1 MSPLAEAV
9 TEYLQLRRALG
20 YKLEREGRELP
31 AVRRVPRAARRDGDH
46 DRAGAGVGDPAAD
59 ATRRYWNQRLTIVR
73 GFARYLQASDPRTE
87 VPPDDLLPARKRRA
101 VPYLY
106 SEAEIEQLMQA
117 ARKIRP
123 PLKAATIETMIG
135 LLAVTG
141 MRIGEVI
148 ALDRDDVELSEGRLT
163 VRRDKNGKSREI
175 ALHPSTVSA
184 LAAYA
189 RVRDELCPHPKDPSF
204 LISRCRSATAPRD
217 RRGTSL
223 TGCAATAGLTT
234 TRSGAQPAFMT
245 CATRSCCGRCVNWY
259 REDADVEAQLPL
271 LATFLG
277 HVEPSSTYWYFEAAP
292 QLLSL
297 AAERLERTWEE
308 QS

>member
-1 MSPLAEAV
+1 MSALAQAAN
-9 TEYLQLRRALG
+9 EYLQLRRALG

-31 AVRRVPRAARRDGDH
+31 RFVGFLEQHGATVITTELALAWAVQP
-46 DRAGAGVGDPAAD
+46 AD
-59 ATRRYWNQRLTIVR
+59 ATAQYWRLRLTIVR
-73 GFARYLQASDPRTE
+73 GFARYMQASDPRTE
-87 VPPDDLLPARKRRA
+87 VPPDDLLPAKKRRA

-106 SEAEIEQLMQA
+106 SETEIEQLMQA

-123 PLKAATIETMIG
+123 PLKAATIETVIG

-141 MRIGEVI
+141 MRISETV
-148 ALDRDDVELSEGRLT
+148 ALDREDVELSERRLT

-175 ALHPSTVSA
+175 ALHPSTVTA

-189 RVRDELCPHPKDPSF
+189 RVRDELCPRPKDPSF
-204 LISRCRSATAPRD
+204 LISAAGARLHRQTVGHEFD
-217 RRGTSL
+217 RLRRYCGLDYDTL
-223 TGCAATAGLTT
+223 GRAARIHDLRHTFVLRTLL
-234 TRSGAQPAFMT
+234 
-245 CATRSCCGRCVNWY
+245 NWY

-271 LATFLG
+271 LSTFLG
-277 HVEPSSTYWYFEAAP
+277 HVEPSTTYWYFEAAP

-297 AAERLERTWEE
+297 AAERLEQTWEE